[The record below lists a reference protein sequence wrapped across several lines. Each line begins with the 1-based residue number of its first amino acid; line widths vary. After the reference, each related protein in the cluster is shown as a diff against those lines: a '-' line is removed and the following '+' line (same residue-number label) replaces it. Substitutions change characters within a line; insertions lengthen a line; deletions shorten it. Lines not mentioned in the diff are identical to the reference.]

1 MTLRL
6 AMWSGPRNISTAM
19 MRAWENR
26 PDCRVVDEP
35 FYACYLAATG
45 IDHPMREQVLASQP
59 TDWSEVA
66 GSLSQAP
73 VDEAVFYQKHMTH
86 HMLSQVDLSWT
97 SQLVHCFLV
106 RDPLAVVNS
115 YIRKRDQL
123 TADDIGIVRQHSLF
137 EEISVITGSPPV
149 VIDGADVLNSPE
161 KSLRQLCEALG
172 VPWIEGAMTRWP
184 AGPRDSD
191 GVWASHWYG
200 SVHQST
206 GFAQVHNDYPEL
218 SPSNRAL
225 AEEMMPYYEALA
237 QHRL

>member
-1 MTLRL
+1 M
-6 AMWSGPRNISTAM
+6 P
-19 MRAWENR
+19 
-26 PDCRVVDEP
+26 
-35 FYACYLAATG
+35 
-45 IDHPMREQVLASQP
+45 
-59 TDWSEVA
+59 
-66 GSLSQAP
+66 
-73 VDEAVFYQKHMTH
+73 AV
-86 HMLSQVDLSWT
+86 
-97 SQLVHCFLV
+97 
-106 RDPLAVVNS
+106 
-115 YIRKRDQL
+115 

-137 EEISVITGSPPV
+137 QEVCEITGSPPV

-161 KSLRQLCEALG
+161 KSLRRLCEALG
-172 VPWIEGAMTRWP
+172 VPWIEGTMTRWP